1 MRTGSR
7 AAGAITALA
16 LAFAAVTDAGI
27 NPADAAAQF
36 ELRVD
41 ASRSREVQL
50 QRGGRFELQAEMSV
64 ELQQPSVAPAPL
76 AGGAYILDAV
86 ASTSSLV
93 CYNDTIF
100 RDDFDGD
107 GF

>member
-1 MRTGSR
+1 MR
-7 AAGAITALA
+7 AAGRATGAITALA
-16 LAFAAVTDAGI
+16 LAFAAITDAVT
-27 NPADAAAQF
+27 NPADAAPQF

-64 ELQQPSVAPAPL
+64 ELRQPSVAPAPL
-76 AGGAYILDAV
+76 AGGGYVLDAI